1 MESSFT
7 GAGVSAR
14 RRRTGVLAVILVV
27 VLAACAGPR
36 VPAGDQPTV
45 GVGWRLLG
53 QAEGAG
59 AVYRTGVATTD
70 GQLAALWRQS
80 GLGRE
85 APAVDWRAEIAV
97 WFGAVYS
104 SGCPVRLDGV
114 VVDGATL
121 HGQFVVPGSG
131 PGSAC
136 AGDARPH
143 SFVVAVKRT
152 MLPTGP
158 FVVQLN
164 AANPPLGASKERTVV
179 DVDLSA
185 AGSTASAAQLTTNG
199 ATLQSYDAVVR
210 VKVGL
215 RGGPLQPTGGM
226 ALEGK
231 PAADVNVTARD
242 ARGATWDATTDQQGV
257 AQLRLSPGAYVI
269 FSTYCGPTED
279 VAPVTTVKS
288 GDIRTVEIRCDVP

>member
-1 MESSFT
+1 MRSSFT
-7 GAGVSAR
+7 GAGVFAR
-14 RRRTGVLAVILVV
+14 RRRSGALALILVV
-27 VLAACAGPR
+27 VLAACAGSR
-36 VPAGDQPTV
+36 VPGGDQPTV

-53 QAEGAG
+53 HAEGAG
-59 AVYRTGVATTD
+59 EVYRTGVATTD
-70 GQLAALWRQS
+70 GQLTALWRES
-80 GLGRE
+80 GLGGE
-85 APAVDWRAEIAV
+85 APAMDWRAEIAV

-131 PGSAC
+131 PDSAC

-152 MLPTGP
+152 LLPAGP

-164 AANPPLGASKERTVV
+164 AADPPLGASKERTVV

-185 AGSTASAAQLTTNG
+185 AGSTASAAQPTTNG
-199 ATLQSYDAVVR
+199 ASPQADDAVVS

-215 RGGPLQPTGGM
+215 WGGPLQPTGGM
-226 ALEGK
+226 ALKGK
-231 PAADVNVTARD
+231 PAIGVNVTARD
-242 ARGATWDATTDQQGV
+242 AHGATWGATTDQQGV
-257 AQLRLSPGAYVI
+257 AQLRLSPGAYAI
-269 FSTYCGPTED
+269 FSTSCGPTED

-288 GDIRTVEIRCDVP
+288 ADIRTVEIRCDVP

>member
-1 MESSFT
+1 MEPSFT
-7 GAGVSAR
+7 GAGLSAR
-14 RRRTGVLAVILVV
+14 RRRTVALALILAV
-27 VLAACAGPR
+27 VLTACAGPR

-59 AVYRTGVATTD
+59 EVYRTGVATTD
-70 GQLAALWRQS
+70 GQLAALWRES
-80 GLGRE
+80 GLDGK
-85 APAVDWRAEIAV
+85 APAVDWQAEIAV

-114 VVDGATL
+114 VLDGATL
-121 HGQFVVPGSG
+121 HGQMVVPGSG

-136 AGDARPH
+136 PADAKPH

-152 MLPTGP
+152 LLPTGP

-164 AANPPLGASKERTVV
+164 AANPPLGAPNERTVV

-199 ATLQSYDAVVR
+199 AT
-210 VKVGL
+210 
-215 RGGPLQPTGGM
+215 P
-226 ALEGK
+226 
-231 PAADVNVTARD
+231 PADSR
-242 ARGATWDATTDQQGV
+242 
-257 AQLRLSPGAYVI
+257 
-269 FSTYCGPTED
+269 
-279 VAPVTTVKS
+279 
-288 GDIRTVEIRCDVP
+288 